1 VFACLPPHERARAA
15 LVCRAWRDVSYDVS
29 LWMRLDLSRMRDAW
43 ARTDEDD
50 DATLVGAAAR
60 ARGSLQELDVS
71 HRDVGPSAVVL
82 LPALAALNARTLR
95 TLRLGRMCVLTKRCW
110 YNAHELARLLQRLRA
125 LAPRLT
131 QLEAAE
137 LTCGEGDVFTLLGG
151 EFDDRARA
159 LETFVRVR
167 LLTLRQSDNGD
178 DGARGAP
185 AVSAPAALGAVLARA
200 NKPAAVAF
208 EEVRLEADG
217 ALDALVD
224 GMRSGDT
231 GVVASVAFTRCD
243 LGRAP
248 APALARLLAGDGAP
262 ERLEVVSAAHVA
274 GAHWQ
279 PHVPVVAPLGDD
291 DDTAELGSALRANDT
306 LTALTLSG
314 VLDFWRGGGVAA
326 ALLDALTGHATLRTI
341 DVSRSGLT
349 RAAEELLPALLAGA
363 PPAADADAAPVAAA
377 LGALLAADAPAL
389 TELDVSGSELGGGA
403 LRPLFA
409 ALRSENRH
417 LRALS
422 LRGCRLD
429 AAFMRD
435 VALPTVRANACLR
448 RVDVSSPALPPD
460 DASVAELAALL
471 RSRGGGE

>member
-29 LWMRLDLSRMRDAW
+29 LWTRLDLSRASDAW
-43 ARTDEDD
+43 ARTDDDD

-60 ARGSLQELDVS
+60 ARGSLEELDVS
-71 HRDVGPSAVVL
+71 HRDMNPSAVVL

-110 YNAHELARLLQRLRA
+110 YNVHELARWLQRLAA
-125 LAPRLT
+125 LAPRLK

-137 LTCGEGDVFTLLGG
+137 LTCGEGDVFTLLDG
-151 EFDDRARA
+151 EFDERARA
-159 LETFVRVR
+159 LEAFVRVR
-167 LLTLRQSDNGD
+167 CQLCQSDNGD

-200 NKPAAVAF
+200 SKPAAVTF

-217 ALDALVD
+217 ALDALVG

-231 GVVASVAFTRCD
+231 GVVASVAFTRCA

-248 APALARLLAGDGAP
+248 APALARLLTGDGAP
-262 ERLEVVSAAHVA
+262 KRLEVVSVAHVA
-274 GAHWQ
+274 GAHGQ

-291 DDTAELGSALRANDT
+291 DDAAELGSALRANGT

-314 VLDFWRGGGVAA
+314 VLDFWRGGEVAA
-326 ALLDALTGHATLRTI
+326 ALIDALTGHASLHTL

-349 RAAEELLPALLAGA
+349 RAAEELLPELLAGA

-389 TELDVSGSELGGGA
+389 TALDVSGSELGGAA

-422 LRGCRLD
+422 LRGCKLD

-448 RVDVSSPALPPD
+448 RVDISSPALPPD